1 MPPDGKRKPLL
12 GKQCIGKEWGNFPS
26 FIEQNILSHTKKSIL
41 NAIPREQYPC
51 MPGGMYI
58 YVPTLQGI
66 YVQGKESPLEQKRVS
81 HRLPLLTHS
90 IFAVAVLHTVN
101 IYRILIGIVEVIYL

>member
-41 NAIPREQYPC
+41 NAIPRGQYPC
-51 MPGGMYI
+51 MYI
-58 YVPTLQGI
+58 YVGTLQGETTTT
-66 YVQGKESPLEQKRVS
+66 YYLQG
-81 HRLPLLTHS
+81 T
-90 IFAVAVLHTVN
+90 
-101 IYRILIGIVEVIYL
+101 

>member
-1 MPPDGKRKPLL
+1 MAPDGKRKPLL

-51 MPGGMYI
+51 I
-58 YVPTLQGI
+58 YVG
-66 YVQGKESPLEQKRVS
+66 
-81 HRLPLLTHS
+81 THMY
-90 IFAVAVLHTVN
+90 LHYKVKFMFSKKAMK
-101 IYRILIGIVEVIYL
+101 IDKKFYCQFDAMQ

>member
-1 MPPDGKRKPLL
+1 
-12 GKQCIGKEWGNFPS
+12 
-26 FIEQNILSHTKKSIL
+26 
-41 NAIPREQYPC
+41 

-66 YVQGKESPLEQKRVS
+66 YIQGKESPLEQKRVS

-90 IFAVAVLHTVN
+90 IFAVAVLQDMKYYLIVN
-101 IYRILIGIVEVIYL
+101 F